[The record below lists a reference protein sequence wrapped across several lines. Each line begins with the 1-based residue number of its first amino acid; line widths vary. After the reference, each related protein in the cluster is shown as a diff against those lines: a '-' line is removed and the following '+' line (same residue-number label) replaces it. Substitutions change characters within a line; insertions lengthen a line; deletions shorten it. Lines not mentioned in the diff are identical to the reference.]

1 MTEKGGKAIQKDRG
15 KEERNA
21 ISNTIRKKFR
31 ASS

>member
-1 MTEKGGKAIQKDRG
+1 MREKGKEIQKDRG

-21 ISNTIRKKFR
+21 TSNKIRKKFS